1 MSNSILHLSV
11 CRGARVQPSRG
22 VQTKV
27 GVEVAQIAGEAGF
40 IAGTALTMV
49 GMTLVVSF
57 RHATPGTACKPS
69 QTFYNSKL
77 VVQVPACIM
86 ATHREEPCSECLCLQ
101 GLALGF
107 VLLRVEAL
115 AEADS

>member
-1 MSNSILHLSV
+1 MLHWSV
-11 CRGARVQPSRG
+11 CRGARVQPSRAG

-57 RHATPGTACKPS
+57 EHGMPGTAGKPS
-69 QTFYNSKL
+69 QPF
-77 VVQVPACIM
+77 
-86 ATHREEPCSECLCLQ
+86 
-101 GLALGF
+101 
-107 VLLRVEAL
+107 
-115 AEADS
+115 